1 MTPWNL
7 YGIGIMVFC
16 FTKPVFLVE
25 PCPWPELFLWIRVF
39 LSILM
44 SFCPSVWKVCWN
56 WLISFFLNF
65 GMVLETPVKLYMTAG
80 FFEKKKMFYWKIWSS
95 TFSKFCLKW
104 KFMLFTI
111 FLPRS
116 HIWGKSGSWD
126 MGQKALD

>member
-44 SFCPSVWKVCWN
+44 SFCPVWKVCWN
-56 WLISFFLNF
+56 WLISFSKFWYGVRNSCEVVYDSWIF
-65 GMVLETPVKLYMTAG
+65 W
-80 FFEKKKMFYWKIWSS
+80 KKKMFYWKIWSS